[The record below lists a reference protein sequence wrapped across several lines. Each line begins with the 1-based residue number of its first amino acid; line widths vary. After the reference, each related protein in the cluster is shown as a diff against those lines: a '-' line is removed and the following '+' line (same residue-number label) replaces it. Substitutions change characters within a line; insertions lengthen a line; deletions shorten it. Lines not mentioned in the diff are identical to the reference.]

1 MELQSSNSLNFRLNY
16 TLIQIDSKGQQG
28 YNKNMEWEK
37 IAEELS
43 QPTDSKIILLVMD
56 GVGGLPVNGLTEL
69 EAARRPNLN
78 EAARRGIC
86 GVTDPVFMGI
96 TPGSGPATWLFS
108 VMTR

>member
-43 QPTDSKIILLVMD
+43 TTNGIQNHPLVMD

-69 EAARRPNLN
+69 EAAKTAQFERSCQKGNMR
-78 EAARRGIC
+78 C
-86 GVTDPVFMGI
+86 D
-96 TPGSGPATWLFS
+96 
-108 VMTR
+108 